1 MQAIA
6 LPVWRRIRRGQTRD
20 TDDTKLGRHDIGE
33 ILKRLMVR
41 GWLFIIFR
49 REDQM
54 RAAYLLGVITTAL
67 MIAGAVGWATSPTS
81 ARLASPVG
89 GQIDPLQLTLSAKNL
104 PSQKYEDFSVV
115 FN

>member
-1 MQAIA
+1 
-6 LPVWRRIRRGQTRD
+6 
-20 TDDTKLGRHDIGE
+20 
-33 ILKRLMVR
+33 
-41 GWLFIIFR
+41 
-49 REDQM
+49 M

-81 ARLASPVG
+81 ARLAFPVG
-89 GQIDPLQLTLSAKNL
+89 GQIDILQLTVSAKNL